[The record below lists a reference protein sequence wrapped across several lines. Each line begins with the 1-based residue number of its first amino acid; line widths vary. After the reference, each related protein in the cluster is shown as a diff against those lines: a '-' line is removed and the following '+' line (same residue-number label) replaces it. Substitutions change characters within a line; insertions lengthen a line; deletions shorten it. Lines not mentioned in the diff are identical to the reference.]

1 MQANCY
7 WDNLDLRF
15 DLSEF
20 SVLFSIT
27 QSQFTW
33 KVAPKAVYVLEM
45 ILKVNVSTH
54 FYIK

>member
-1 MQANCY
+1 MQANCF

-20 SVLFSIT
+20 SVLFSTT

-54 FYIK
+54 F